1 MNNFTDKKIGIW
13 GFGVVGKSALTYFD
27 QLPVAKIDILDN
39 KEITLPNAS
48 HHVTVHA
55 QNSQSIQQFLHDN
68 DLILVSPGIP
78 LHDYQDFRDKFI
90 SELDLYQAHA
100 TWSTIA
106 VTGSLGK
113 TSITHLLTL
122 ILQKMD
128 IHACAAGNIGY
139 GMLNLISNPQS
150 TCDTVILELSS
161 FQLQQSQNF
170 APDLAII
177 TNLYA
182 NHLDHHT
189 NMQEYFLAKA
199 QIFLHQKENQ
209 QALLPLQLLQEI
221 SAIHPIQSGWKF
233 FSPKKIGP
241 QESISYH
248 GTTIYYLDDR
258 KIYKIIENQI
268 HLIFD
273 LTHLPAITFDE
284 NWLIIIAALD
294 MRHLPLQHLA
304 KIAQEL
310 EIPDHRLQ
318 KIGSWNG
325 SCFYN
330 DSKSTVWQ
338 ATLQAVESIEK
349 QNDLPIKLFVGGL
362 SKGADRTQLFESL
375 QHKNIEIF
383 AFGHEAQSIKNICKT
398 LKIPCHD
405 HPDLDASWQACL
417 TSITTPSN
425 ILFSP
430 GGASFDLFIDYK
442 DRGQKFVHLFKS
454 IS

>member
-233 FSPKKIGP
+233 FSPKKNRSARIYI
-241 QESISYH
+241 ISWYN
-248 GTTIYYLDDR
+248 YL
-258 KIYKIIENQI
+258 
-268 HLIFD
+268 
-273 LTHLPAITFDE
+273 
-284 NWLIIIAALD
+284 
-294 MRHLPLQHLA
+294 
-304 KIAQEL
+304 
-310 EIPDHRLQ
+310 
-318 KIGSWNG
+318 
-325 SCFYN
+325 
-330 DSKSTVWQ
+330 
-338 ATLQAVESIEK
+338 
-349 QNDLPIKLFVGGL
+349 L
-362 SKGADRTQLFESL
+362 S
-375 QHKNIEIF
+375 
-383 AFGHEAQSIKNICKT
+383 
-398 LKIPCHD
+398 
-405 HPDLDASWQACL
+405 
-417 TSITTPSN
+417 
-425 ILFSP
+425 
-430 GGASFDLFIDYK
+430 
-442 DRGQKFVHLFKS
+442 
-454 IS
+454 